1 MLPVGYYGEHDL
13 THPLIN
19 ELRKRG
25 FCEIIESIPE
35 LTVQNSITVEGLSKS
50 SRPKVWIIN
59 TQQPNWEV
67 FTQFAIKSGSNL
79 FFSDLSV
86 IAPSRFYEFEKL
98 ASEAEIS
105 LFGPTPMT
113 PDIVIKNLTIVPP
126 YALELC
132 LNRADSTGG
141 KSFLITELLVT
152 ASLLSHS
159 PVRKIYASKQLLQM
173 DIAYSSLQF
182 ECENGCCGSLRLI
195 NQSPSSKLDISLWKN
210 TIESFNTSIPLLS
223 EATRAVNCFEQFCN
237 SFLSVDKSTIQSTQL
252 MHHWFYH
259 RELVNQKF

>member
-13 THPLIN
+13 SHPLIN
-19 ELRKRG
+19 ELHKRG

-59 TQQPNWEV
+59 TQQPNWEIFAQ
-67 FTQFAIKSGSNL
+67 FTIKSGSNL

-86 IAPSRFYEFEKL
+86 ISPSRFYEFEKL

-105 LFGPTPMT
+105 LFGPVSITT
-113 PDIVIKNLTIVPP
+113 DIAIKNPAMSPP
-126 YALELC
+126 YALDLC
-132 LNRADSTGG
+132 LNRGDSIGV

-195 NQSPSSKLDISLWKN
+195 NQSPSSKLDISLWKS
-210 TIESFNTSIPLLS
+210 TVESYNTSIPLLS
-223 EATRAVNCFEQFCN
+223 EATRAANCFEQFCN
-237 SFLSVDKSTIQSTQL
+237 SFLLIDKSTIQPTQL

-259 RELVNQKF
+259 RELINQKF